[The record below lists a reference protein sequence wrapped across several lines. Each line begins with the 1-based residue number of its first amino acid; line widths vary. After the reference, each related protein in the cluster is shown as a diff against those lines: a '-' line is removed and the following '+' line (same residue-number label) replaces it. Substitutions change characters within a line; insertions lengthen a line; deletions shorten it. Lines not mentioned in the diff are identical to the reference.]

1 MSVLNIVHYGDPILR
16 KKCLPAN
23 DFTILDDL
31 LEDMFDTMYE
41 EEGIGL
47 AANQVGVDINLI
59 IIDISHTDETDEPNI
74 FINPEIIMKTG
85 DKTVYSEGCL
95 SLPGVTLDVLRP
107 ENVILRYQTK
117 DEVWHEDEFSGLLS
131 RAIQHEMDH
140 LNGIFTIDRVSELD
154 KIKYKK
160 DLLSIRANAK
170 KISTQRKTDTKNFIL

>member
-1 MSVLNIVHYGDPILR
+1 M
-16 KKCLPAN
+16 
-23 DFTILDDL
+23 
-31 LEDMFDTMYE
+31 
-41 EEGIGL
+41 
-47 AANQVGVDINLI
+47 
-59 IIDISHTDETDEPNI
+59 
-74 FINPEIIMKTG
+74 
-85 DKTVYSEGCL
+85 